1 MDWIGIAAFV
11 NAILGPLLAYA
22 RWSYVQ
28 RKNAEKDTEEAVR
41 KSAEAGRDEL
51 RELLNSREAA
61 TKNLFAQLNSI
72 IDKQQ
77 ADLATVAI
85 TYNELTTKYIDVST
99 RLSAAE
105 AKLVI
110 AEIQKN
116 ELLSR
121 ITDLA
126 GHVKA
131 LEKGSR

>member
-11 NAILGPLLAYA
+11 TAILGPLLAYA